1 MAFNYFVAY
10 DLDAPGQNYNAV
22 CNMIE
27 SLGRFAKI
35 QLSLYYL
42 KSDLAMAD
50 VHARVRSVMDAN
62 DRLAVIWAQDAF
74 ISNYSWDAMDILRG
88 EFQTA

>member
-10 DLDAPGQNYNAV
+10 DLNDPGQNYPAV
-22 CNMIE
+22 SDTIE
-27 SLGRFAKI
+27 SLGKHAKI

-42 KSDLAMAD
+42 KSDLSMAAI
-50 VHARVRSVMDAN
+50 HARVRSVMDVN

-74 ISNYSWDAMDILRG
+74 ISNYPDTVMGILQG
-88 EFQTA
+88 EFQNA

>member
-22 CNMIE
+22 CDMIE
-27 SLGRFAKI
+27 SLGGFAKV
-35 QLSLYYL
+35 QLSMYYL
-42 KSDLAMAD
+42 KSELSMAD
-50 VHARVRSVMDAN
+50 IHARIRSVMDAN
-62 DRLAVIWAQDAF
+62 DRLAVIWARDAF
-74 ISNYSWDAMDILRG
+74 ISNYSWDAMAILKS